1 MLVILIF
8 LISILCLTSVS
19 ASDIETMDTQSIY
32 EIDDSNFIS
41 STNSND
47 DVEKEIA
54 NEVFIGNDEDDS
66 SEDISL
72 EEEKSLSTSKKTKVS
87 DSSSTDLE
95 LDNDADKENIHV
107 GDLVTWILEVK
118 NNGPNVAKNVK
129 LLDQLP
135 EGLKFVRYSA
145 SKGVFNITTGIWEI
159 GDLQVG
165 EKQVLKIVT
174 KALTLGEKTNKANLT
189 SDTEITVPDKCYEEE
204 EIDVVKKTYNVKA
217 ESKKFSKTLYPT
229 GNPIA
234 VLLVSV
240 LVLLGA
246 SIKRRY

>member
-72 EEEKSLSTSKKTKVS
+72 EEEKSLSTSQQIWNWTMMQIRKTS
-87 DSSSTDLE
+87 M
-95 LDNDADKENIHV
+95 
-107 GDLVTWILEVK
+107 
-118 NNGPNVAKNVK
+118 
-129 LLDQLP
+129 
-135 EGLKFVRYSA
+135 
-145 SKGVFNITTGIWEI
+145 
-159 GDLQVG
+159 
-165 EKQVLKIVT
+165 
-174 KALTLGEKTNKANLT
+174 
-189 SDTEITVPDKCYEEE
+189 
-204 EIDVVKKTYNVKA
+204 
-217 ESKKFSKTLYPT
+217 
-229 GNPIA
+229 
-234 VLLVSV
+234 
-240 LVLLGA
+240 
-246 SIKRRY
+246 